1 MRRQSFWLRGLS
13 CLTNSSLRRN
23 MVWNCLVAASNL
35 AAVFTCGERYEASIL
50 SGNPMA
56 PSMAHPKCIPYLRQ
70 KGGVAARRV

>member
-1 MRRQSFWLRGLS
+1 
-13 CLTNSSLRRN
+13 

-50 SGNPMA
+50 SGDPMA

-70 KGGVAARRV
+70 RGGGGGEELEERNKEGLWQTLTLSPART